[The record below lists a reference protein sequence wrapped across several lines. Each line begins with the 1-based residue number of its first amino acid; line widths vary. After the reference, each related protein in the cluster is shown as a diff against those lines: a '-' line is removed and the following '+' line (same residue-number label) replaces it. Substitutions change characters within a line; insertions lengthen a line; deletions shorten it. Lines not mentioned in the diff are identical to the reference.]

1 MRNIFA
7 PAAPCLADTALHNTP
22 SGAALFAAIGG
33 HYATPAQ
40 AVFELLDNAIASTLA
55 VIEVGEIL
63 IGVKE
68 DGEFVELSVSD
79 NGEGIADLG
88 AALTISKCSGL
99 TPYNEHGCGLKSAL
113 SYFCNGD
120 GMWSLESRTATD
132 ATRNRYRCV
141 MSPYL
146 AIDGTMH
153 AGFYEGQGSI
163 GHETGTCIRIRCARS
178 KLEGLKPA
186 TKRTQVG
193 FRQLVAYLEEEIAY
207 TYAPLL
213 VSGMVKINIVVGEE
227 DKPRQL
233 PALEPVWEGA
243 PALVP
248 EFLTD
253 LGGGPVT
260 IRCRYG
266 TIQPDKRTA
275 IYYKGNMASSGLEIR
290 FNGRCIEHGLYA
302 RVYGKALHP
311 SCNRFLCQIDLISE
325 DGHALPATES
335 TKNACVED
343 DLRTQALFR
352 WIRANVKQPETM
364 RESLESRLVGQLAE
378 KKRGEYD
385 TIRVSREE
393 RTYRSIDLK
402 GKIDLLVSKR
412 GGVQVYEA
420 KAKGTKAEDL
430 YQLRLYTDGCSMDGM
445 PPKES
450 ILIGE
455 RHPKEVE
462 SLVEQLNTQCDP
474 TGLPYHFTLRTWREE
489 GITA

>member
-1 MRNIFA
+1 MKNIFA
-7 PAAPCLADTALHNTP
+7 PADVCLGDAVLCNTP

-40 AVFELLDNAIASTLA
+40 AVFELLDNAIAGALA
-55 VIEVGEIL
+55 GEEAGDIL
-63 IGVKE
+63 LCVKE
-68 DGEFVELSVSD
+68 VCGDAELSVSD
-79 NGEGIADLG
+79 NGAGIEDLG

-99 TPYNEHGCGLKSAL
+99 SPYNEHGCGLKSAL
-113 SYFCNGD
+113 SYFCNGG
-120 GMWSLESRTATD
+120 GMWSIESRTAED
-132 ATRNRYRCV
+132 AARNRYRCV

-146 AIDGTMH
+146 AIDGAMR
-153 AGFYEGQGSI
+153 AGFYTGQGSI
-163 GHETGTCIRIRCARS
+163 GHETGTCVRIRCAGSR
-178 KLEGLKPA
+178 LEGLRPA
-186 TKRTQVG
+186 TKRTQAG
-193 FRQLVAYLEEEIAY
+193 FRQLMAYLEEEVAY

-213 VSGMVKINIVVGEE
+213 ASGKIRIRVLLGEE
-227 DKPRQL
+227 EAPRQL
-233 PALEPVWEGA
+233 TALEPAWDGTPVSV
-243 PALVP
+243 PKLV
-248 EFLTD
+248 TD

-260 IRCRYG
+260 IRCCYG

-290 FNGRCIEHGLYA
+290 LNGRCVAHGLYA
-302 RVYGKALHP
+302 SVFGKALHP

-325 DGHALPATES
+325 DGCALPATES
-335 TKNACVED
+335 TKNACVETD
-343 DLRTQALFR
+343 HRTQALFR
-352 WIRANVKQPETM
+352 WVRANVRQPETM

-378 KKRGEYD
+378 KKRREPD
-385 TIRVSREE
+385 TLRVSREE
-393 RTYRSIDLK
+393 RTYRSIGLK
-402 GKIDLLVSKR
+402 GKLDLLVSR
-412 GGVQVYEA
+412 HSGVEIYEA

-474 TGLPYHFTLRTWREE
+474 TGLPYHFSLRTWREE
-489 GITA
+489 GIGV

>member
-1 MRNIFA
+1 M
-7 PAAPCLADTALHNTP
+7 
-22 SGAALFAAIGG
+22 
-33 HYATPAQ
+33 
-40 AVFELLDNAIASTLA
+40 LDNAIAGIWA
-55 VIEVGEIL
+55 EEREAGEIL
-63 IGVKE
+63 LRVKE
-68 DGEFVELSVSD
+68 DGENAKLSVSD
-79 NGEGIADLG
+79 NGVGIADLG

-113 SYFCNGD
+113 SYLCGGD
-120 GMWSLESRTATD
+120 GQWSIESRTAED
-132 ATRNRYRCV
+132 AVRNRYRCV

-146 AIDGTMH
+146 AIDGAMH

-163 GHETGTCIRIRCARS
+163 GHETGTSVRIRCPKS

-186 TKRTQVG
+186 TRRTQVN
-193 FRQLVAYLEEEIAY
+193 FRQLMAYLEEETAY

-213 VSGMVKINIVVGEE
+213 VSGQIKISIQVGDEE
-227 DKPRQL
+227 MPRWL
-233 PALEPVWEGA
+233 AALEPAWDGT

-248 EFLTD
+248 EFMTD

-266 TIQPDKRTA
+266 TIQSDKKTA

-302 RVYGKALHP
+302 SVYGKALHP
-311 SCNRFLCQIDLISE
+311 SCNRFLCQIDLLSE
-325 DGHALPATES
+325 DGRGLPATES
-335 TKNACVED
+335 TKNACVEETC
-343 DLRTQALFR
+343 RTQALFR

-364 RESLESRLVGQLAE
+364 RESLESWLVGQLAE
-378 KKRGEYD
+378 KKRGEED
-385 TIRVSREE
+385 TLRVSREE
-393 RTYRSIDLK
+393 HTYRSIGLK
-402 GKIDLLVSKR
+402 GKIDLLVSKH
-412 GGVQVYEA
+412 GGVQIYEA

-445 PPKES
+445 PPRES

-474 TGLPYHFTLRTWREE
+474 TGLPYHFSLRTWREE